1 MRRRR
6 SSVGAGALLR
16 GAAMTT
22 LLAGWPAAG
31 AVAQGSPSNAG
42 ALFLEFPVGARA
54 VGMGQTGVADGG
66 NGEAAFWNPAGLADL
81 VTASFELHTVAL
93 AAGRT
98 HAVTAYFPNSRIGV
112 FGGAVYLVDYGDL
125 ERTDS
130 SSAVIAKISP
140 RNFEFIASFA
150 TALPGPITVG
160 VNYKLITLQVDCSGD
175 CGDLPNGDGVTHAL
189 DIGGQFAVGAHDA
202 LTLGVTLRSLGFSLQ
217 VENRDQADPLPT
229 RLAVGALW
237 RTPLWQKGT
246 GDRFDLRVAADL
258 DRPWGQDGDPAMR
271 LGLDLG
277 YRQIARV
284 RAGYGQRSG
293 GESSASIG
301 LGLASGSIGVDLA
314 QTFLSSS
321 ELEASNPTFFSF
333 RVVF

>member
-6 SSVGAGALLR
+6 SDPGARAR
-16 GAAMTT
+16 CWGAAVTL
-22 LLAGWPAAG
+22 LLAGWPAIG
-31 AVAQGSPSNAG
+31 AAAQGVSNAG

-54 VGMGQTGVADGG
+54 VGMGQTGIADGG
-66 NGEAAFWNPAGLADL
+66 TGEAAFWNPAGLADL
-81 VTASFELHTVAL
+81 ATASFELHTVAL

-98 HAVTAYFPNSRIGV
+98 HAVTVFVPSSAIGV

-140 RNFEFIASFA
+140 RNFEFLASFA

-160 VNYKLITLQVDCSGD
+160 LNYKLITLQVDCSGD
-175 CGDLPNGDGVTHAL
+175 CRDLPNGSGVTHAIDL
-189 DIGGQFAVGAHDA
+189 GGQFVIGAHDA
-202 LTLGVTLRSLGFSLQ
+202 LTVGVALRSLGFSLQ

-237 RTPLWQKGT
+237 QTPLGRAGT
-246 GDRFDLRVAADL
+246 TERFDLRVAADV
-258 DRPWGQDGDPAMR
+258 DRPWGQDGDPAVR
-271 LGLDLG
+271 LGVDVG
-277 YRQIARV
+277 YKHIARV
-284 RAGYGQRSG
+284 RAGYGQRWG

-301 LGLASGSIGVDLA
+301 LGLATGSIGVDLA

-321 ELEASNPTFFSF
+321 ELEAANPTYFSF
-333 RVVF
+333 RVIF

>member
-1 MRRRR
+1 MRPRR
-6 SSVGAGALLR
+6 SSRSHPAR
-16 GAAMTT
+16 DGAAALTI
-22 LLAGWPAAG
+22 LLAGLPAAG
-31 AVAQGSPSNAG
+31 AGAQGGPSNAG

-54 VGMGQTGVADGG
+54 VGMGQTGIADGG
-66 NGEAAFWNPAGLADL
+66 TGESAFWNPAGLADL
-81 VTASFELHTVAL
+81 PTARFELHTVAL

-130 SSAVIAKISP
+130 SSTVIAKISP
-140 RNFEFIASFA
+140 RNFEFLASFA

-160 VNYKLITLQVDCSGD
+160 LNYKLITLQVDCSGD
-175 CGDLPNGDGVTHAL
+175 CTDLPNGNGVTHAL
-189 DIGGQFAVGAHDA
+189 DVGGQFAIGANDA
-202 LTLGVTLRSLGFSLQ
+202 LTIGVALRSLGFSLQ

-237 RTPLWQKGT
+237 RTPLGS
-246 GDRFDLRVAADL
+246 GNAAERFDLRVAADL
-258 DRPWGQDGDPAMR
+258 DRPWGRDGDPAVR
-271 LGLDLG
+271 VGVDVG
-277 YRQIARV
+277 YREIARI

-293 GESSASIG
+293 GVSSASIG
-301 LGLASGSIGVDLA
+301 LGVASGSIGVDLA
-314 QTFLSSS
+314 QTFLATSD
-321 ELEASNPTFFSF
+321 LEAANPTYFSF